1 MASHPFMEKQ
11 KKKNKKNKKK
21 VKNIV
26 VTIEKEKGKH
36 SEKVPNNSLQF
47 LLCGIASIS
56 GVIVFDN
63 MWVSICKNQHFVGM
77 SLTHSQSSSRSTRQ
91 CARSRSRE

>member
-1 MASHPFMEKQ
+1 
-11 KKKNKKNKKK
+11 

-63 MWVSICKNQHFVGM
+63 M
-77 SLTHSQSSSRSTRQ
+77 
-91 CARSRSRE
+91 

>member
-11 KKKNKKNKKK
+11 KNFKK

-26 VTIEKEKGKH
+26 VTIEKKGKH

-63 MWVSICKNQHFVGM
+63 M
-77 SLTHSQSSSRSTRQ
+77 
-91 CARSRSRE
+91 